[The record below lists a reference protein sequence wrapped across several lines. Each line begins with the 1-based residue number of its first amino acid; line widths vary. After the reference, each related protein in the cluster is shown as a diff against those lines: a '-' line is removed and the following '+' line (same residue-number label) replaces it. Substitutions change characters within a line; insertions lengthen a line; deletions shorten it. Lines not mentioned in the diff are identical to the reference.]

1 MQGNVLAERKVRKGR
16 GSCPQ
21 GPADFSDTGKVKGR
35 VSLVVGGRSFLF
47 FFFFYHIRPEIIYI
61 PQILLIKS
69 ETVGTV

>member
-1 MQGNVLAERKVRKGR
+1 MQGNVLADRKVRKGR

-21 GPADFSDTGKVKGR
+21 GPVDFSDTEKVKGR

-47 FFFFYHIRPEIIYI
+47 FFFYHIRPEIIYV

>member
-1 MQGNVLAERKVRKGR
+1 MQGKVPADRKVRKGR

-47 FFFFYHIRPEIIYI
+47 FTTLDPRSYTYPRF
-61 PQILLIKS
+61 S
-69 ETVGTV
+69 